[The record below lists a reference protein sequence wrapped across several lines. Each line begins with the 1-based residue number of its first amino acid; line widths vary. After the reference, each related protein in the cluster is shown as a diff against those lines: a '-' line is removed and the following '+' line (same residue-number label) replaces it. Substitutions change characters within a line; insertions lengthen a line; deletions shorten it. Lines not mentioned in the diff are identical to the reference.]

1 VRIPILIVLISVANF
16 VAAQSLPTT
25 TDGKAWT
32 FTYLKALQGERENL
46 KKFIQRNWF
55 IMDSIANRQGLID
68 SYKLLESMGNAE
80 YDFSVVV
87 VYHSPL
93 GYEAIKES
101 FEKIRIS
108 VPVTLVDGKG
118 LKALGKI
125 VKSETTI
132 ETANNEKR

>member
-1 VRIPILIVLISVANF
+1 VRTLLLIALISVANF

-25 TDGKAWT
+25 TNGKAWT

-46 KKFIQRNWF
+46 KKFIQQNWF
-55 IMDSIANRQGLID
+55 VMDSIANRQGLID
-68 SYKLLESMGNAE
+68 SYKLLESVGNDE

-93 GYEAIKES
+93 GYDAIKES
-101 FEKIRIS
+101 FEKIRMS
-108 VPVTLVDGKG
+108 VPVILVDGKG

-132 ETANNEKR
+132 ETANEKR